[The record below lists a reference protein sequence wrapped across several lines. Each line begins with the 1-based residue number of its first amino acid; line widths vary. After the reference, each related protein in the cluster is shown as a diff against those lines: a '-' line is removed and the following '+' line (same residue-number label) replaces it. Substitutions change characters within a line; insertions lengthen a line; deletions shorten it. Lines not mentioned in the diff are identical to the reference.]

1 MGSDSGCEEG
11 ADSRRDLCGMR
22 FQRKVACVE
31 EADGCSRKIALE
43 RFGTGWQEKRI
54 VLAPH
59 RQQRWP
65 VGAEVALKSRVECD
79 VGLVVTQQVELNL
92 VGAWARQVEV
102 VQRQPIR
109 RNRRLV
115 DDAIGVLPARRKGVE
130 RSRSGQSRRAART
143 GTPA

>member
-1 MGSDSGCEEG
+1 MMGSDSGYEKG

-31 EADGCSRKIALE
+31 EADGCRRKIALE

-59 RQQRWP
+59 RQQRRP

-92 VGAWARQVEV
+92 VGAWAC
-102 VQRQPIR
+102 
-109 RNRRLV
+109 
-115 DDAIGVLPARRKGVE
+115 
-130 RSRSGQSRRAART
+130 
-143 GTPA
+143 